1 MAWFNEGL
9 SSLKGQ
15 ISNLT
20 KEIVSPTLLSDN
32 AQGKIITVMLKIIK
46 FLVCLCY
53 FQITLDMHFSLNII
67 DFFNGINDF

>member
-20 KEIVSPTLLSDN
+20 KEIVSPNLLTDN
-32 AQGKIITVMLKIIK
+32 TQGKIVRVM
-46 FLVCLCY
+46 F
-53 FQITLDMHFSLNII
+53 
-67 DFFNGINDF
+67 